1 MVLQQQILEMFPSF
15 KAVCSENYHPPFYHH
30 PDPESTELTV
40 DSRLEELS
48 LDFIQVDWSCITWE
62 VAKNLENNRTRAGI
76 ILTENQQFQ
85 GMISRRRFWEQMSRP
100 YSLDLFAQR
109 PIQFLYPF
117 VETDLL
123 VLNSKTTIVEATQ
136 LALKRSAE
144 LVYEPLVVFTD
155 QGKYGILDTHHLLMA
170 HAHIHIL
177 TTKLLQQ
184 SSQQLEAVNLEL
196 KRLASLDGL
205 TEIANRR
212 HFNDYL
218 CQVWQQA
225 YQVKSPLSLVLIDVD
240 YFKRYNDAYGH
251 LAGDDCLRQ
260 VAKTLKKVERNSY
273 NLVARYGGEEFA
285 VILPNSTPEQAREIT
300 SVIQR
305 SMNDLAIP
313 HVRSKVSPIVTLSM
327 GVATCIPSWEKS
339 PQDLVQAADDAL
351 YQVKKSGRN
360 GVLFAEELVAYSE
373 SESSREQP

>member
-1 MVLQQQILEMFPSF
+1 MVLQQQILEIFPSF
-15 KAVCSENYHPPFYHH
+15 KAVSPETYHSPFYHH

-40 DSRLEELS
+40 DSRLEDLS
-48 LDFIQVDWSCITWE
+48 LDFTQVDWSSTTWE
-62 VAKNLENNRTRAGI
+62 VAKNLEHNRTRAGI
-76 ILTENQQFQ
+76 ILTDHEEFQ

-117 VETDLL
+117 VETDILI
-123 VLNSKTTIVEATQ
+123 LNGKTPIVEATQ
-136 LALKRSAE
+136 LALKRPAD
-144 LVYEPLVVFTD
+144 LVYEPLVVCTND
-155 QGKYGILDTHHLLMA
+155 GRYGILDTHHLLMA
-170 HAHIHIL
+170 HAHIHLL

-218 CQVWQQA
+218 CQVWHQC
-225 YQVKSPLSLVLIDVD
+225 YQVKSRLSLILIDVD

-260 VAKTLKKVERNSY
+260 VAKTLQKVERNSH
-273 NLVARYGGEEFA
+273 NLVARYGGEEFGI
-285 VILPNSTPEQAREIT
+285 ILPHYTSEQARQIT
-300 SVIQR
+300 SVIQQN
-305 SMNDLAIP
+305 MNDLAIP
-313 HVRSKVSPIVTLSM
+313 HTRSKVSPIVTLSM
-327 GVATCIPSWEKS
+327 GVATCIPSWDTS
-339 PQDLVQAADDAL
+339 PQDLVQGADDAL
-351 YQVKKSGRN
+351 YRVKKSGRN
-360 GVLFAEELVAYSE
+360 GVFFAEELASLSE
-373 SESSREQP
+373 SDSSRGE